1 MKTVSLCGST
11 GSIGQSACRILEQ
24 AEHLTCETLIFGRN
38 EERAREQIA
47 LLRPSYAGCL
57 EKETALRIRKE
68 FPFLK
73 EVFYGE
79 GLIEAASLP
88 SDIFV
93 SAVSGSAGTAYSFA
107 ALKGTRRLAL
117 ANKETL
123 VMAGEL
129 FTAEAARRGVP
140 VYPVD
145 SEHNALYQCLQGE
158 ERENVES
165 LVLTASG
172 GPFRGFRADELHRV
186 TPAQALQHPTWSM
199 GKKITIDSATMANK
213 GLEII
218 EASFLF
224 SFPEERIEVVVH
236 PQSIIHSMVRMRDGS
251 VKALLGDPDMRLPL
265 AYAFD
270 HPHRERYAW
279 GHCDLTALGPLTFEA
294 PDERAFPALPLARNA
309 LRGGGVLPL
318 VYNRVNEEAVT
329 AFLEDKIP
337 FTGIAAFLERYL
349 DEYSGNNRT
358 LGSVEEVERTDKEIY
373 QRIRNDLE
381 LT

>member
-38 EERAREQIA
+38 EELAREQIA
-47 LLRPSYAGCL
+47 LLKPSYAGCL
-57 EKETALRIRKE
+57 DKEAALRIKKE
-68 FPFLK
+68 FPFIK

-79 GLIEAASLP
+79 GLTEAASLP

-93 SAVSGSAGTAYSFA
+93 SAVSGSAGAAYSFA

-117 ANKETL
+117 ANKETM

-129 FTAEAARRGVP
+129 FTAEAARRGVA

-145 SEHNALYQCLQGE
+145 SEHNALFQCLQGE
-158 ERENVES
+158 ERDLVEN

-172 GPFRGFRADELHRV
+172 GPFRGFAADELARV

-199 GKKITIDSATMANK
+199 GKKITVDSATMANK

-218 EASFLF
+218 EAAFLF

-236 PQSIIHSMVRMRDGS
+236 PQSIIHSMLRMRDGS

-270 HPHRERYAW
+270 HPVRRRYGW
-279 GHCDLTALGPLTFEA
+279 GHCDLTKLGPLTFEA
-294 PDERAFPALPLARNA
+294 PDEKAFPALPLARNA
-309 LRGGGVLPL
+309 LRGGGILPL

-329 AFLEDKIP
+329 AFLAEKIP
-337 FTGIAAFLERYL
+337 FTGIAAIIERYL
-349 DEYSGNNRT
+349 DEYSGNNRAP
-358 LGSVEEVERTDKEIY
+358 GSVEEVERTDREIFE
-373 QRIRNDLE
+373 RIRNDLE

>member
-1 MKTVSLCGST
+1 MQTVSLCGST
-11 GSIGQSACRILEQ
+11 GSIGQSACRILGQ
-24 AEHLTCETLIFGRN
+24 AQHLTCKTLIFGRN
-38 EERAREQIA
+38 EAKAREQIA

-57 EKETALRIRKE
+57 EKETALRIKRE
-68 FPFLK
+68 FSFLK

-79 GLIEAASLP
+79 GLTEAASLP

-93 SAVSGSAGTAYSFA
+93 SAVSGSAGTAFSFA
-107 ALKGTRRLAL
+107 ALKGARRLAL

-123 VMAGEL
+123 VMAGQI
-129 FTAEAARRGVP
+129 FMKEALQRGVS

-172 GPFRGFRADELHRV
+172 GPFRGFGAEELARV
-186 TPAQALQHPTWSM
+186 TPAQALKHPTWSM

-218 EASFLF
+218 EASCLF

-251 VKALLGDPDMRLPL
+251 LKALLGEPDMRLPL

-270 HPHRERYAW
+270 YPRRERYGW
-279 GHCDLTALGPLTFEA
+279 GHCDLTRLGPLTFEA
-294 PDERAFPALPLARNA
+294 PDEKAFPALPLARAA
-309 LRGGGVLPL
+309 LHGGGILPL
-318 VYNRVNEEAVT
+318 VYNRVNEEAVK
-329 AFLEDKIP
+329 AFLAGKIP
-337 FTGIAAFLERYL
+337 FTGIAGSIERYL
-349 DEYSGNNRT
+349 GEYSGNNRIP
-358 LGSVEEVERTDKEIY
+358 GSVEEVEETDKEIY